1 MTSETMWSA
10 QARQN
15 QVSVEI
21 IVQGISDWHELFSMR
36 AVLEKEYGELKAG
49 QEISFLDLLTEE
61 ARLNN
66 VSVERTVLSQLVERG
81 YKLEELEVEFDGN
94 PEQEKWGRCI
104 WYKEHKSY
112 SSPSRR
118 RKRSMPDASPESLSL
133 ACSMF
138 KTEHCGDQEFTLMS
152 MQMVGAF
159 LVRLRDPEDKFPV
172 PFLFHKT
179 LVFRRAVLSAPKSLA
194 QAA

>member
-1 MTSETMWSA
+1 MTSETLWPA

-15 QVSVEI
+15 QVSVD
-21 IVQGISDWHELFSMR
+21 IVVEGISDWHELFSKR
-36 AVLEKEYGELKAG
+36 AALEREYGQLKAG
-49 QEISFLDLLTEE
+49 QELSFLDLLTEE

-66 VSVERTVLSQLVERG
+66 VSVERTVLSHLVERG
-81 YKLEELEVEFDGN
+81 YKLEELELEFDGN
-94 PEQEKWGRCI
+94 PEQEKWGRCT

-118 RKRSMPDASPESLSL
+118 RKKSMPGASPESLSL

-138 KTEHCGDQEFTLMS
+138 RTEHSGDQEFTLMS

-159 LVRLRDPEDKFPV
+159 LVRLRDPEFPV
-172 PFLFHKT
+172 PFLF
-179 LVFRRAVLSAPKSLA
+179 
-194 QAA
+194 